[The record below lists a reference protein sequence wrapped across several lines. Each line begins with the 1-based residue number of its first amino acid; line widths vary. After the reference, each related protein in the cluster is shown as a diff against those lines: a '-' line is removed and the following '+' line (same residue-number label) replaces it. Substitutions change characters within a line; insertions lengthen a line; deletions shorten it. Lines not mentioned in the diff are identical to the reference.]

1 MSTSLIDE
9 CYRRAADARR
19 LAKAASMPSNKVN
32 FLGMEQRWLLAARS
46 VTAKSSFSGQASEP
60 AAQQTIL
67 NRAVA
72 QQTVQLEDS
81 KSKPPPPKGRPTK
94 FTPERIQQI
103 KNLVAEA
110 KSREEIAEL
119 IEVTVG
125 SLQVTCS
132 KLGISLRRPRL
143 DNGIC
148 LIPRGKPV
156 PSNGRS
162 TSDPSCDVSVPLQPI
177 GEGSRQD
184 SQPGP
189 PERTWHTTRHQQRP
203 KAKEADLAN
212 LTLTM
217 HYKGEGRTTKLALTP
232 LAIGQLAL
240 EAELRDMRIGEFVSE
255 LVTETIQKSL
265 FQRVLDIS

>member
-1 MSTSLIDE
+1 MVSSPLGN
-9 CYRRAADARR
+9 CADASQYDLKGDTEMNHHDLITAP
-19 LAKAASMPSNKVN
+19 LAK
-32 FLGMEQRWLLAARS
+32 F
-46 VTAKSSFSGQASEP
+46 SSQ
-60 AAQQTIL
+60 
-67 NRAVA
+67 V
-72 QQTVQLEDS
+72 
-81 KSKPPPPKGRPTK
+81 PPRGRPIK

-103 KNLVAEA
+103 RNLVERG

-143 DNGIC
+143 DNGIR
-148 LIPRGKPV
+148 LLPRGTV
-156 PSNGRS
+156 PGNGSS

-177 GEGSRQD
+177 EEGSRQD
-184 SQPGP
+184 SQQGP
-189 PERTWHTTRHQQRP
+189 PEQTQYTTPDQVVP
-203 KAKEADLAN
+203 KAKEVDFAN

-217 HYKGEGRTTKLALTP
+217 HYKGEGLTAELALTP

-240 EAELRDMRIGEFVSE
+240 EAGLRDMSIGEFISE
-255 LVTETIQKSL
+255 VVTGTIQKNL

>member
-1 MSTSLIDE
+1 MNDLIT
-9 CYRRAADARR
+9 AP
-19 LAKAASMPSNKVN
+19 LAK
-32 FLGMEQRWLLAARS
+32 F
-46 VTAKSSFSGQASEP
+46 SSQ
-60 AAQQTIL
+60 
-67 NRAVA
+67 V
-72 QQTVQLEDS
+72 
-81 KSKPPPPKGRPTK
+81 PPRGRPIK
-94 FTPERIQQI
+94 FTPERVQQI
-103 KNLVAEA
+103 RNLVERG

-143 DNGIC
+143 DNGIR
-148 LIPRGKPV
+148 LLPRGTV
-156 PSNGRS
+156 PGNGSS

-177 GEGSRQD
+177 GEESRQD
-184 SQPGP
+184 LQSGP

-203 KAKEADLAN
+203 KAKEANLAN

-240 EAELRDMRIGEFVSE
+240 EAGIRDMRIGEFVSE
-255 LVTETIQKSL
+255 LVTATIQKNL
-265 FQRVLDIS
+265 LQRVLDIS

>member
-1 MSTSLIDE
+1 MNHHDLTT
-9 CYRRAADARR
+9 AP
-19 LAKAASMPSNKVN
+19 LAK
-32 FLGMEQRWLLAARS
+32 F
-46 VTAKSSFSGQASEP
+46 SSQ
-60 AAQQTIL
+60 
-67 NRAVA
+67 V
-72 QQTVQLEDS
+72 
-81 KSKPPPPKGRPTK
+81 PPRGRPIK

-103 KNLVAEA
+103 RNRRA
-110 KSREEIAEL
+110 KEKPRGDRRV

-125 SLQVTCS
+125 FLQVTCS

-143 DNGIC
+143 DNGIR
-148 LIPRGKPV
+148 LLPRGKPV

-189 PERTWHTTRHQQRP
+189 PERTWHTTRHQERP

-217 HYKGEGRTTKLALTP
+217 HYKGEGRTTKLAITP

-240 EAELRDMRIGEFVSE
+240 EAGLRDMRIGELVSE
-255 LVTETIQKSL
+255 LVTAMIQNNSFSTGARYFVMRGDRLGGPPGALPLARAGAKMVAPTATCGPWYW
-265 FQRVLDIS
+265 R

>member
-1 MSTSLIDE
+1 MNHHDLIT
-9 CYRRAADARR
+9 AP
-19 LAKAASMPSNKVN
+19 LAKFSSQMPP
-32 FLGMEQRWLLAARS
+32 R
-46 VTAKSSFSGQASEP
+46 
-60 AAQQTIL
+60 
-67 NRAVA
+67 
-72 QQTVQLEDS
+72 
-81 KSKPPPPKGRPTK
+81 GRPIK

-103 KNLVAEA
+103 RNLVERG

-143 DNGIC
+143 DNGIR
-148 LIPRGKPV
+148 LLPRGTLPR
-156 PSNGRS
+156 NGRS

-177 GEGSRQD
+177 EEGSRQD
-184 SQPGP
+184 SQSGP
-189 PERTWHTTRHQQRP
+189 PERTGQTTRLQQRP

-240 EAELRDMRIGEFVSE
+240 EAGLRDMRIGEFVSE
-255 LVTETIQKSL
+255 LVTATIQKNL